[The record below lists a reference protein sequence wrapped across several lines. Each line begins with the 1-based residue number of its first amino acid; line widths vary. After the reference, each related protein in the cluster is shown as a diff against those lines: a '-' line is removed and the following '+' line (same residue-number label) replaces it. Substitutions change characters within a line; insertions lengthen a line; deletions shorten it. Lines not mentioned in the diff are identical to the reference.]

1 VVVEPLGR
9 FLWALSDVFAWVSEP
24 VGDWLIQAAY
34 ETDPANR
41 FLVAVAHAVDGPRRF
56 LCRLGW
62 LFMPPDRA
70 DG

>member
-9 FLWALSDVFAWVSEP
+9 FLFALSDGVSWLSTP
-24 VGDWLIQAAY
+24 VGNWLIRSAFQ
-34 ETDPANR
+34 TDPADR
-41 FLVAVAHAVDGPRRF
+41 FLVSVAHTVDWPRRS